1 MSTSASGTVSD
12 ETGSGIAALGVVL
25 DDVSQQFDIRLNKQK
40 VITGSDGTFSL
51 SYADYLATSEP
62 GKQPRQLRLRIML
75 GQHVLNEVTRADDS
89 THDHV
94 TFDPISLKRGE
105 AASRYATL
113 GTGSASRLTQGNAIR
128 WLADNEDGWAR
139 VAQLIQ
145 NATILDVMQLTIEVG
160 AYQLDETKEK
170 PTVILAFDPDPDHPL
185 VNPKNPLGDPGQK
198 PTATSNPRA
207 IDLADQRIER
217 LILDRFQHGVDVRI
231 QTPKIS
237 ADPKIFLLGA
247 TAALAAGTGILLL
260 VRSQLST
267 WTQVLLGSGLGLIA
281 LAGLAVDVL
290 DLWAPSSKQS
300 PNPAGRDLEQ
310 WFKTATGDFATAEG
324 RNPVRV
330 RQLQMRSFFVTHA
343 KIMIDRMPVAGDAVK
358 SVGKQAL
365 VLGSPFQQAYYD
377 SAGHSIDEPRRGGNA
392 SKGPIHDVS
401 VGVRGPA
408 VGHLQEMFDLHW
420 NLTGSDDQLPTAKPD
435 LMFPDPIVTK
445 DDDEFIT
452 SLQVVRTLD
461 QMFTGDNTD
470 GEKGILEAYL
480 RAIHFAQ
487 RFIYIENQYFKCDK
501 IVQALIDAL
510 AENQDLV
517 LILLLNVNPD
527 EPFVPK
533 WQRQSIER
541 ISNSLKDSASKR
553 FGVFSV
559 WSHAASDAKH
569 PKPRLID
576 TYVHTKTAIIDN
588 NWATVGSA
596 DLDDASQDFVDFAR
610 PALAGEP
617 RNSETNIV
625 VFEDDTVQISAVD
638 ALRRRLW
645 SEHLG
650 ISDPKSDELK
660 DSPGMNWLQV
670 WSQKADQKLQGL
682 TNNLDQVSPIRVLR
696 WPSTSFEGSYKD
708 HRGAP
713 AYLQLLFSPDDQPSN
728 VLVSQFDVLQ
738 GPPQFPFVYP

>member
-1 MSTSASGTVSD
+1 MSTSATGTVSD
-12 ETGSGIAALGVVL
+12 ENGQGIEGLGAVL
-25 DDVSQQFDIRLNKQK
+25 DDVSQMVDIRLNKQK
-40 VITGSDGTFSL
+40 VTTASDGTFSL

-62 GKQPRQLRLRIML
+62 GKQARQLRLRIML
-75 GQHVLNEVTRADDS
+75 GQHILKEIARADDS
-89 THDHV
+89 TQDHI
-94 TFDPISLKRGE
+94 TFDPIQLKRGE
-105 AASRYATL
+105 AESRYATL
-113 GTGSASRLTQGNAIR
+113 GTGAASRLTQGNAIR
-128 WLADNEDGWAR
+128 WLADNEDAWAR

-160 AYQLDETKEK
+160 AYQVDETKERPK
-170 PTVILAFDPDPDHPL
+170 VILAFDPDHPL
-185 VNPKNPLGDPGQK
+185 VNPNDPLGDPGQK
-198 PTATSNPRA
+198 PTAASNPRA

-217 LILDRFQHGVDVRI
+217 LILDRLQHGVDVRI

-260 VRSQLST
+260 ARSQLST

-281 LAGLAVDVL
+281 LAGLVVDVL

-310 WFKTATGDFATAEG
+310 WFKTATGDFAAAGG
-324 RNPVRV
+324 RNQVRV

-343 KIMIDRMPVAGDAVK
+343 KIMIDRMPVAGDATK

-377 SAGHSIDEPRRGGNA
+377 SAGHAIDEPRRGGNA
-392 SKGPIHDVS
+392 SKGPIYDVS

-408 VGHLQEMFDLHW
+408 VGHLQEMFNLHW

-435 LMFPDPIVTK
+435 LIFPDPIVTK

-517 LILLLNVNPD
+517 VILLLNVNPD
-527 EPFVPK
+527 EPLVPK
-533 WQRQSIER
+533 WQRQSIEKSPTPSRMRRASASACSARGATPQAMPSTRNRGSSTHTLTPRRPSSTTTGRPSAPPISTMRHR
-541 ISNSLKDSASKR
+541 ISSISRGLPSRASRATAKR
-553 FGVFSV
+553 TS
-559 WSHAASDAKH
+559 WCSRTTRSRS
-569 PKPRLID
+569 PR
-576 TYVHTKTAIIDN
+576 
-588 NWATVGSA
+588 WMPCGVGSGPSI
-596 DLDDASQDFVDFAR
+596 L
-610 PALAGEP
+610 
-617 RNSETNIV
+617 
-625 VFEDDTVQISAVD
+625 
-638 ALRRRLW
+638 ALRTRT
-645 SEHLG
+645 
-650 ISDPKSDELK
+650 
-660 DSPGMNWLQV
+660 
-670 WSQKADQKLQGL
+670 A
-682 TNNLDQVSPIRVLR
+682 
-696 WPSTSFEGSYKD
+696 TS
-708 HRGAP
+708 
-713 AYLQLLFSPDDQPSN
+713 
-728 VLVSQFDVLQ
+728 
-738 GPPQFPFVYP
+738 